1 MCYYYM
7 GRKWYRANLNNHA
20 HLRARF
26 GLLHIGF
33 VKIRRAYL
41 PAMGATAKLPRTN
54 EATPKDY
61 G

>member
-1 MCYYYM
+1 M
-7 GRKWYRANLNNHA
+7 RNKLYRANLKNHA

-26 GLLHIGF
+26 GLLPIDF
-33 VKIRRAYL
+33 VKIRRAYFIG
-41 PAMGATAKLPRTN
+41 MGATTKLPRNN